1 MKHYSKEFKEEALK
15 LSDEI
20 GVKKAAQQLGIAYFT
35 LADWRSIRRNTP
47 PAKPLSAEE
56 QIIRI
61 RELERENAERE
72 VSELRT
78 ANDILKDALGFFAKD
93 RKK

>member
-1 MKHYSKEFKEEALK
+1 MKYSKEFKEEALK

-20 GVKKAAQQLGIAYFT
+20 GLKAAQQLGIQYYT
-35 LADWRSIRRNTP
+35 LSDWRSKRNAD
-47 PAKPLSAEE
+47 AKAKKFQMTDDEAKL
-56 QIIRI
+56 RI
-61 RELERENAERE
+61 TELERENAE
-72 VSELRT
+72 LRK